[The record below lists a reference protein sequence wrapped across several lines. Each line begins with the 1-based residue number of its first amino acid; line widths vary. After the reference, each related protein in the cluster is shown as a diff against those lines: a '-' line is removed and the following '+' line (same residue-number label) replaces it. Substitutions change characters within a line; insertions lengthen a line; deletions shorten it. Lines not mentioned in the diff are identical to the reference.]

1 MLGVSLGSAFAL
13 NGYPSYALRI
23 GFILRRRK
31 VLSTTLSSKH
41 QVVIPKPVRDAL
53 GLGAGQKFTL
63 LVKGEVIA
71 LVPVRGLAWARG
83 RLKGADVAGVR
94 EHEDRA

>member
-1 MLGVSLGSAFAL
+1 VV
-13 NGYPSYALRI
+13 
-23 GFILRRRK
+23 GFTLFYLWSRK
-31 VLSTTLSSKH
+31 VISTTLSSKH

-63 LVKGEVIA
+63 LVKGESIT

-83 RLKGADVAGVR
+83 RLQGADVSGVR
-94 EHEDRA
+94 DREDRV

>member
-1 MLGVSLGSAFAL
+1 M
-13 NGYPSYALRI
+13 
-23 GFILRRRK
+23 
-31 VLSTTLSSKH
+31 LSTTLSSKH

-83 RLKGADVAGVR
+83 RLKGADATGVR
-94 EHEDRA
+94 EHEDQA